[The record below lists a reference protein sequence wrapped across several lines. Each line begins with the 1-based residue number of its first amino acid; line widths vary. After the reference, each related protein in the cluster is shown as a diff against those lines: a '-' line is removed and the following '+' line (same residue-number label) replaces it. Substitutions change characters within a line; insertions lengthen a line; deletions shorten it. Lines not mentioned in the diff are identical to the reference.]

1 MYVRSNGPK
10 VTTEVICN
18 LNLCVLLFRNTI
30 NRTYPKHINIQPRH
44 LQYFILT
51 GICSNTTNGW
61 CGNRM
66 RISHP
71 FSQPLS

>member
-10 VTTEVICN
+10 VTAEVICN
-18 LNLCVLLFRNTI
+18 LNLCVFLFRNTI

-51 GICSNTTNGW
+51 GIC
-61 CGNRM
+61 
-66 RISHP
+66 
-71 FSQPLS
+71 